1 MAGYEA
7 YLVGGCVRDA
17 IMGREVNDF
26 DITTNATPEEMQE
39 VFKNEKTFETGI
51 KHGTITFVFNGE
63 NVEITTYR
71 LDGEYEDNRHP
82 KNVEFTRSLTKDLS
96 RRDFTVNAIA
106 YNEESGF
113 VDMFSG
119 VSDIEN
125 KVIRAIGDPEKR
137 FSEDALRIL
146 RGIRFSSVLGFS
158 IEENT
163 KKAMVKLKHLLKN
176 ISKERIAVEI
186 NKFVLG
192 KNVKNAI
199 LENYEILGEII
210 PEFIAMKGF
219 DQRTPWHI
227 YDVLTHT
234 AIAVENAPPVLRLRL
249 TVLLH
254 DTGKVHTF
262 FEDENGIG
270 HFYGH
275 GEISHQIAE
284 KFFREYKYDNL
295 TREKVLKLIK
305 LHDLRIPEDRLFIK
319 KQLNRMGEERFFDLI
334 NMERADNLAQNPEK
348 VDMAHF
354 DIIENMARE
363 IIEEAQCLSL
373 KTLAINGSDLIKN
386 GHNPGKNIG
395 IILDEI
401 LNEVIE
407 EKIPNEREVLLKRAT
422 ELSLQGE

>member
-1 MAGYEA
+1 
-7 YLVGGCVRDA
+7 
-17 IMGREVNDF
+17 
-26 DITTNATPEEMQE
+26 
-39 VFKNEKTFETGI
+39 
-51 KHGTITFVFNGE
+51 
-63 NVEITTYR
+63 
-71 LDGEYEDNRHP
+71 
-82 KNVEFTRSLTKDLS
+82 
-96 RRDFTVNAIA
+96 
-106 YNEESGF
+106 
-113 VDMFSG
+113 
-119 VSDIEN
+119 
-125 KVIRAIGDPEKR
+125 
-137 FSEDALRIL
+137 
-146 RGIRFSSVLGFS
+146 
-158 IEENT
+158 
-163 KKAMVKLKHLLKN
+163 
-176 ISKERIAVEI
+176 VEI

-234 AIAVENAPPVLRLRL
+234 AVAVESTPPVLRLRL
-249 TVLLH
+249 TALLH

-262 FEDENGIG
+262 FEDENGVG

-295 TREKVLKLIK
+295 TKEKVLKLVK

-334 NMERADNLAQNPEK
+334 SMERADNLAQNPEK
-348 VDMAHF
+348 VNMVHF

-363 IIEEAQCLSL
+363 IIKEAQCLSL

-386 GHNPGKNIG
+386 GHSPGKNIG
-395 IILDEI
+395 VILDEI

-407 EKIPNEREVLLKRAT
+407 EKIPNEREALLKRAG
-422 ELSLQGE
+422 ELRVQGE